1 MLCIE
6 SMSQPIGNSVLK
18 VTQFIYCNCK
28 DKYYFSKHKMNH
40 KENEAEK
47 KDSLT
52 DSLHIAQEDGHF
64 QRPR

>member
-6 SMSQPIGNSVLK
+6 YLSQPIGNSVLK

-28 DKYYFSKHKMNH
+28 DKYYFLKHKINQE
-40 KENEAEK
+40 ENGVEK

-52 DSLHIAQEDGHF
+52 DSLHTTKGEGDF
-64 QRPR
+64 LFV